1 MENPITE
8 FDTLT
13 FSHSLQMLKAALP
26 YMETASQKNLIMFI
40 KIFELKNAMS
50 LLSEDNN
57 QLSACSNDDDENR
70 MINMLNHLRQF
81 CTAKEREFIDL
92 FINFN
97 QAFQLFSSYK
107 ATMPEDAAPSSSMF
121 DILKNM
127 LSPEQQAAFE
137 GYSQMFA
144 SNT

>member
-1 MENPITE
+1 MENPITD

-13 FSHSLQMLKAALP
+13 FSHPLQMLKAALP
-26 YMETASQKNLIMFI
+26 YMDTANQKNLITFI

-50 LLSEDNN
+50 LLSEGNN
-57 QLSACSNDDDENR
+57 QLSACSDSDDDNR
-70 MINMLNHLRQF
+70 ILNMLNHLRQF
-81 CTAKEREFIDL
+81 CTDREKESIDL

-107 ATMPEDAAPSSSMF
+107 ASAPEDGSPNHSMAEL
-121 DILKNM
+121 LKNM

-137 GYSQMFA
+137 GYSQIFTNNM
-144 SNT
+144 